1 VTRRR
6 YWLFVPLI
14 VVSCAAVYLVQLD
27 HRVTSA
33 FDSHRFEVPAQVYAS
48 PLELRPGIPL
58 SVDDLAHELL
68 RLQYQRVATIKQ
80 PGEFTSSADRLE
92 VWLRSAQFAD
102 GAVPARRLTIAASA
116 GVIQTL
122 YEGNQQLRFERFEPL
137 RIGSIYPP
145 QGEDRIIL
153 APGEVPPLLTAAIK
167 AMEDR
172 RFDRRWGVDVAAI
185 GRALWVDARAG
196 RAEEGA
202 STITQQ
208 LVKGFFPSGGRTLH
222 RKVPEA
228 LMAMLL
234 ELHYSKPDILNAYL
248 NEVPLGQDGDRA
260 VHGFGMAAQFYYGK
274 PLSDIDVSQVAM
286 LVALVRGP
294 TLYDPRHNALAAIER
309 RNLVLRSLVAQ
320 HIVSPDAARAAVA
333 EPLEVLD
340 RPGGAYFPDYL
351 DLVHRTLKD
360 EYREEDLTA
369 DGLKIFTSFDP
380 RAQEAVERAVQ
391 SKILQV
397 ERKNRDAKS
406 QLQVAAVV
414 TAPATGDVI
423 ALVGDRRLGYA
434 GYNRALDA
442 RRPIGSLVKPFI
454 YLAALESGQY
464 NATTIIDDAPVEVR
478 IRGHRP
484 WQPVNFTREA
494 YGPVPLVR
502 ALAESLNLATVGLGL
517 ELGLPTV
524 AHSIERFGLDHSPKP
539 YPSLLLGSVSLSPL
553 EVAQIYG
560 GLANDGTVVRL
571 RAVQAVLTR
580 DGTPVKAYGPTPASV
595 ADPGA
600 VYQVDRMMQIVMER
614 GTGRSAR
621 TVLPSTLTVA
631 GKSGTSSDLRDSWF
645 AGFSGTHLTVVWV
658 GYDDDRPS
666 GLTGSSGALPIW
678 AQIMANLRTTSWNRP
693 MPPSLHDVP
702 VDYSTGLTANPS
714 CSTDLLSVP
723 VPVEFTPAPKAGC
736 VLANTSPPPPAQA
749 SPTPTATPQVPPPPA
764 ATDANLQNVR
774 HLSLM
779 QRVRNWFEGSA
790 PPDRSTT
797 R

>member
-1 VTRRR
+1 MARRR
-6 YWLFVPLI
+6 YWLFVPL
-14 VVSCAAVYLVQLD
+14 VLVGWATVYLVELD
-27 HRVTSA
+27 RRVTTA
-33 FDSHRFEVPAQVYAS
+33 FDSRRVEVPAQVFAS
-48 PLELRPGIPL
+48 PLELRPGGAL
-58 SVDDLAHELL
+58 SVLDLTHELQ
-68 RLQYQRVATIKQ
+68 RLQYRRVPTIQQ
-80 PGEFTSSADRLE
+80 PGEFAGAADRLE
-92 VWLRSAQFAD
+92 VWLRPAQFAD
-102 GAVPARRLTIAASA
+102 GAVTARRLTVATSA
-116 GVIQTL
+116 GVIQSL
-122 YEGNQQLRFERFEPL
+122 YESNQQVSVERFEPL
-137 RIGSIYPP
+137 LIGSIYAA

-153 APGEVPPLLTAAIK
+153 APGEVPPLLTAAVK

-172 RFDRRWGVDVAAI
+172 RFDRRWGVDALAI
-185 GRALWVDARAG
+185 IRAVWVDARAG

-208 LVKGFFPSGGRTLH
+208 LVKGFFPSGGRTLS

-234 ELHYSKPDILNAYL
+234 ELHFSKPDILNAYV

-260 VHGFGMAAQFYYGK
+260 VHGFGLAAQFYYGK
-274 PLSDIDVSQVAM
+274 PLSDLDLSQIAM

-320 HIVSPDAARAAVA
+320 RIVSPEAARAAVT
-333 EPLEVLD
+333 EPLNVMD
-340 RPGGAYFPDYL
+340 RPAGAYFPGYL
-351 DLVHRTLKD
+351 DLVHRTLET

-369 DGLKIFTSFDP
+369 HGLKIFTSFDP
-380 RAQEAVERAVQ
+380 RVQEAVERAVQ
-391 SKILQV
+391 SKILQI
-397 ERKNRDAKS
+397 ERKNRDVNN

-414 TAPATGDVI
+414 TAPATGDVV

-454 YLAALESGQY
+454 YLAALESGRY
-464 NATTIIDDAPVEVR
+464 NATTIIDDAPVTVE

-484 WQPVNFTREA
+484 WQPVNITRQT

-517 ELGLPTV
+517 DLGLPTV
-524 AHSIERFGLDHSPKP
+524 AHSIERFGLDRSPRP

-571 RAVQAVLTR
+571 RAVQSVLTR
-580 DGTPVKAYGPTPASV
+580 DGTLVRTYVPTPASV
-595 ADPGA
+595 AEPSA

-621 TVLPSTLTVA
+621 SVLPSTLTVA
-631 GKSGTSSDLRDSWF
+631 GKSGTSSDLKDSWF

-658 GYDDDRPS
+658 GYDNDRPS

-678 AQIMANLRTTSWNRP
+678 AEIMANLRTTAWKLP

-702 VDYSTGLTANPS
+702 VDYLTGLVANPS
-714 CSTDLLSVP
+714 CSTDLLNVP
-723 VPVEFTPAPKAGC
+723 VPVEFTPPPKTGC
-736 VLANTSPPPPAQA
+736 VLANTSPAPLTQAPTSPAPLSA
-749 SPTPTATPQVPPPPA
+749 AVPRPA
-764 ATDANLQNVR
+764 AAVGASTPKVTHPNLF
-774 HLSLM
+774 
-779 QRVRNWFEGSA
+779 QRIRGWFASSNQ
-790 PPDRSTT
+790 R
-797 R
+797 